1 MRSALDPNL
10 SFSEAAAL
18 WLDNHRD
25 HIKPRTASD
34 YEQYI
39 GVLRKFGLTADA
51 AARDPYRHLRRVSAV
66 AEDEP
71 EARRRQPAHQSGA
84 ELPLA
89 DPRPGRPVER
99 HRALL
104 PATAHAEVEAAA
116 GDDSGEGR
124 RSPAHRGVEQE
135 LGSRALR
142 AGAHRQLGI
151 GPGEMRAIQLEHL
164 RLDAKVIYVA
174 AGDDG
179 DKNPFRIAPMAL
191 NEPALAALEVLVARY
206 KEICRKQGIAER
218 GDHFLFPKRVK
229 KGTYDPTQMA
239 SSSFIRSALR
249 EIRAV
254 AGMPKLRHYDFRHQI
269 ITSLLEIP
277 GVSTETV
284 QAVARHK
291 VGTRTIE
298 HYSKIRIQAKQQAL
312 DLLNEHR
319 RAAALRRPPQRENTD
334 AAPLAQA
341 AKFCR
346 ESRLSTEV
354 TKKGLDRVP
363 ESCKSSDTQGKF

>member
-34 YEQYI
+34 YQQYI
-39 GVLRKFGLTADA
+39 DVLRKFGLTLTPL
-51 AARDPYRHLRRVSAV
+51 RDIHIGTFAEYQLWRKTNPKRGAGNPRINQELNCLSQILDQAGLWKDIEHYYRPLRMPKWKPPRVMTPEK
-66 AEDEP
+66 EDEVLRIAASNKNW
-71 EARRRQPAHQSGA
+71 EVAHC
-84 ELPLA
+84 
-89 DPRPGRPVER
+89 
-99 HRALL
+99 ALVL
-104 PATAHAEVEAAA
+104 TDNSA
-116 GDDSGEGR
+116 
-124 RSPAHRGVEQE
+124 
-135 LGSRALR
+135 
-142 AGAHRQLGI
+142 I

-206 KEICRKQGIAER
+206 REICRKQGIAER
-218 GDHFLFPKRVK
+218 GDHYLFPKRVK

-254 AGMPKLRHYDFRHQI
+254 AGMPKLRHYDFRHQV

-341 AKFCR
+341 ASFAGNQSYPQR
-346 ESRLSTEV
+346 
-354 TKKGLDRVP
+354 
-363 ESCKSSDTQGKF
+363 